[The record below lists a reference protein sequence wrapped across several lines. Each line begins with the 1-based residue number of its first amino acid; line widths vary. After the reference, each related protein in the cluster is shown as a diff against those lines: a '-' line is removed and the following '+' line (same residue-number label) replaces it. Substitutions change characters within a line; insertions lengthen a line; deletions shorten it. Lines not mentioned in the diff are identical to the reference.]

1 MCRKCAPLCKEYG
14 LNGKKGE
21 YEEWAEE
28 YENKATEVSS
38 ELAHLGLNSEKSEKS
53 KLPEKNIYGVSE
65 PENKFFRNSRFR
77 GHCFMLKNAI
87 KIFGRKFR
95 LLIFSWN

>member
-28 YENKATEVSS
+28 YENKATEVRSAFR
-38 ELAHLGLNSEKSEKS
+38 LATG
-53 KLPEKNIYGVSE
+53 KLPMIS
-65 PENKFFRNSRFR
+65 
-77 GHCFMLKNAI
+77 A
-87 KIFGRKFR
+87 
-95 LLIFSWN
+95 SW

>member
-28 YENKATEVSS
+28 YENKATEVRTLFW
-38 ELAHLGLNSEKSEKS
+38 LAGDSTIIS
-53 KLPEKNIYGVSE
+53 
-65 PENKFFRNSRFR
+65 
-77 GHCFMLKNAI
+77 A
-87 KIFGRKFR
+87 
-95 LLIFSWN
+95 SW

>member
-28 YENKATEVSS
+28 YENKATEVRSAFR
-38 ELAHLGLNSEKSEKS
+38 LAAG
-53 KLPEKNIYGVSE
+53 KLPMISASWKNIARKWRVSSIADPSPTSYFWSPIYG
-65 PENKFFRNSRFR
+65 
-77 GHCFMLKNAI
+77 
-87 KIFGRKFR
+87 
-95 LLIFSWN
+95 